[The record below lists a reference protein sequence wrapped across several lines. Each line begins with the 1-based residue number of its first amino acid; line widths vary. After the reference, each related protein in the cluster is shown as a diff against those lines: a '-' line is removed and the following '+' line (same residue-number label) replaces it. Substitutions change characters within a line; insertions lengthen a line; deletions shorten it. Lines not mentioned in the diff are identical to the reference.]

1 MLLILLGLPQLHQ
14 PRGKQ
19 AFPQRL
25 AAPEQV
31 PSCLKTFWILPSSRQ
46 CQEPP
51 SHHLWAESPWVPL
64 CCCSSFTHLHV
75 CNFPLQM
82 GKSAGAGACSP
93 FFHRIAPLGTALQ
106 SLGEEG
112 SSDLPDVLFF
122 LTPHRSPKDTTITR
136 FGPSQAAA
144 CWVMLGSKCP

>member
-1 MLLILLGLPQLHQ
+1 MSYAGNARCCIVLGLPQLHQ
-14 PRGKQ
+14 PHGKQ
-19 AFPQRL
+19 AFPQGF

-51 SHHLWAESPWVPL
+51 SHPLWAESPWVPL

-93 FFHRIAPLGTALQ
+93 FFRRIATLGTAFQ

-112 SSDLPDVLFF
+112 SSHLPKGLVL
-122 LTPHRSPKDTTITR
+122 PH
-136 FGPSQAAA
+136 PSQ
-144 CWVMLGSKCP
+144 VP